1 MSSSQDVVFRD
12 RYGLH
17 PRAALRI
24 QETAR
29 DFQAT
34 VTLEDLSQGGA
45 PVGTASMISL
55 VSAAIRTGDRVRVTA
70 VGDDADAAAAGV
82 GALLAAL
89 SASVA
94 SRRYLKV

>member
-70 VGDDADAAAAGV
+70 DGDDAGAAAAAIR
-82 GALLAAL
+82 ALLEAGGCHP
-89 SASVA
+89 
-94 SRRYLKV
+94 R